1 MSPSQPSSASVSAS
15 NHYTTLGL
23 RQEATV
29 EDIQAAYNRKL
40 RRLRRKLENGD
51 PNVPPPEYM
60 DGLRIAW
67 QTLRDPEQRHRYDKK
82 LQREQAQLNS
92 TLSAL
97 TQQVQ
102 GDPVAAQAPLS
113 VSLAPPPLFPG
124 HVSSSSQGQDCQ
136 FQFVGQGGEYFRIW
150 IVNLLL
156 SILTLGIYS
165 AWAKVRRE
173 QYFHRNLLLE
183 DSGFDYHGTAKTILR
198 GRAVAF
204 VIFSVVSAAQ
214 HTSPLLYAG
223 AMLLL
228 IPIAPWLIVRAF
240 RFRAANTSYRGLR
253 FSFDGTYRQAL
264 TTFVGYGLL
273 SFLSFGLL
281 FPRFYREQRRFV
293 LNNLRYGSASFSC
306 DFSVAA
312 SYKLF
317 LLPMLVGLLFPVA
330 IGAFFMLEKPSPLMI
345 FTILPLAF
353 LGFVLLQVLLF
364 AYVQAGML
372 NLVWNGTSVSD
383 HHFICTVTNN
393 GYLGLTFMNWLLT
406 VLTAGLYWPWAK
418 VRMAQYRAANLL
430 LAVQGSLDQ
439 FVAGEAQQAGAL
451 GDATADMFDFDIA
464 F

>member
-1 MSPSQPSSASVSAS
+1 MTQPSAPQSAV

-23 RQEATV
+23 RQEATE
-29 EDIQAAYNRKL
+29 EDIQAAYKRKL

-51 PNVPPPEYM
+51 PDVPPPEYM
-60 DGLRIAW
+60 DTLRHAW
-67 QTLRDPEQRHRYDKK
+67 QTLSDPAQRLRHDRKIA
-82 LQREQAQLNS
+82 REQAQLND
-92 TLSAL
+92 TLAAL
-97 TQQVQ
+97 TQQAHTTEAQ
-102 GDPVAAQAPLS
+102 SAQAPLS

-124 HVSSSSQGQDCQ
+124 QVNHSTQGQDCQ

-183 DSGFDYHGTAKTILR
+183 DSGFDYHGTANTILR

-204 VIFSVVSAAQ
+204 LLFTVVSAAQ
-214 HTSPLLYAG
+214 HSSPLLYAG

-228 IPIAPWLIVRAF
+228 IPVAPWLIVRAF

-253 FSFDGTYRQAL
+253 FSFHGTYRQAL

-273 SFLSFGLL
+273 SFLSLGLL

-293 LNNLRYGSASFSC
+293 LNNLRYGTAPFRC

-317 LLPMLVGLLFPVA
+317 LLPLLVGLLFPTA
-330 IGAFFMLEKPSPLMI
+330 IGAFVMLEKPSPLMM
-345 FTILPLAF
+345 FTLLPLAF

-372 NLVWNGTSVSD
+372 NLVWNGTSIRD
-383 HHFICTVTNN
+383 NHFICTVTTG
-393 GYLGLTFMNWLLT
+393 GYLGMTFMNWLLI

-418 VRMAQYRAANLL
+418 VKMARYRADNML

-439 FVAGEAQQAGAL
+439 FLAGEAQQTGAL
-451 GDATADMFDFDIA
+451 GDEAAGMFDFDIA